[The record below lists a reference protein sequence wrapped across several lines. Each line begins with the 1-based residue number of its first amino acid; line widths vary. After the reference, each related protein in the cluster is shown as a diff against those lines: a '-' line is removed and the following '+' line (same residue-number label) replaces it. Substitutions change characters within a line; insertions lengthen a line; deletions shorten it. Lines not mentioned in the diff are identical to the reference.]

1 MIFGT
6 HIYCENVDNTKNCAK
21 KTPIMPLLVHL
32 SLQLPCTLTT
42 CTSTR
47 DMLEGFLDFYDVISS
62 IETIKTCAFFT
73 YPNLTHFF
81 MS

>member
-1 MIFGT
+1 MLIT
-6 HIYCENVDNTKNCAK
+6 LKILQKQ
-21 KTPIMPLLVHL
+21 TPIIPLLVHL
-32 SLQLPCTLTT
+32 SLQLSCTLTT

-62 IETIKTCAFFT
+62 IETLKTWVFFT
-73 YPNLTHFF
+73 CPNLTHFF